1 MKNILYILIAFVIFA
16 CETEINPTLNPAE
29 EVLVVDAWLNDKD
42 ETQKIFLTK
51 SQPYFDQSQPQL
63 VNGAEVSVKDLNTGE
78 VFPFVEEANYYSWTP
93 EGKSF
98 GEIGHSYELLIN
110 VEEET
115 YSAVSSMGP
124 VPEVDSVLFMYNP
137 EDISMKSPYFTAE
150 FTARDIP
157 GLGDAYWIKA
167 WKNGTYLSKP
177 SEINIAFDAGIFPSQ
192 PVDGE
197 IFHRIIRRDFI
208 NPFDEVPEKTNT
220 FLPPYTVGD
229 SLYVEI
235 HSIGPQAFDFLSQLI
250 IQTNRPGGFA
260 ELFASPLANVSS
272 NIESSSEES
281 NLKVAGFFNVSGVK
295 AGGGKLTEDIAE
307 AAENLALVEE

>member
-1 MKNILYILIAFVIFA
+1 MKNTLYILIAFVIFA

-63 VNGAEVSVKDLNTGE
+63 VDGAKVFVKDLNTGE
-78 VFPFVEEANYYSWTP
+78 VFPFVEEADYYSWTP
-93 EGKSF
+93 DGKSF
-98 GEIGHSYELLIN
+98 GEIGHSYQLLVN

-115 YSAVSSMGP
+115 YSAVASMGA
-124 VPEVDSVLFMYNP
+124 VPEVDSVLFRYNP
-137 EDISMKSPYFTAE
+137 EDFSFQDPYFTAE
-150 FTARDIP
+150 FTARDLP

-167 WKNGTYLSKP
+167 WKNGTYLSRP

-197 IFHRIIRRDFI
+197 IFHQIIRRDFV
-208 NPFDEVPEKTNT
+208 NPLDEAPENANT
-220 FLPPYTVGD
+220 YLPPYTIGD

-235 HSIGPQAFDFLSQLI
+235 HSISPQAFDFLSQLI
-250 IQTNRPGGFA
+250 TQTNRPGGFS
-260 ELFASPLANVSS
+260 ELFATPLANVST
-272 NIESSSEES
+272 NIETISEGS
-281 NLKVAGFFNVSGVK
+281 NLKVVGFFNVSGVT